1 MRTTGIV
8 FLVLGILAI
17 LEPAVAGLAIA
28 LFVGWFL
35 IFGGLAHA
43 AGAFGGGRV
52 VWHVL
57 IALIYFAG
65 GIYLLT
71 HPVLGLAT
79 LTLYLAVVLVAEA
92 MLEAIAYF
100 ATRGVTGSQWLIVNA
115 IVTVLLGGLIWRHW
129 PSSSAWAIGTIVGV
143 NLIMTGVS
151 RLMLGT
157 AARRLTAGAP

>member
-8 FLVLGILAI
+8 FLILGILAI
-17 LEPAVAGLAIA
+17 IEPAVAGLAIA
-28 LFVGWFL
+28 LFVGWL
-35 IFGGLAHA
+35 LVFGGVAHA
-43 AGAFGGGRV
+43 AGAFGGRPGRV

-57 IALIYFAG
+57 LALIYFAG

-92 MLEAIAYF
+92 VLEVIAYV
-100 ATRGVTGSQWLIVNA
+100 ATRGESGSEWRIVNA
-115 IVTVLLGGLIWRHW
+115 IVTVLLGIMIWRHW

-151 RLMLGT
+151 RLMLG
-157 AARRLTAGAP
+157 AATRRFTG

>member
-8 FLVLGILAI
+8 FLILGILAI
-17 LEPAVAGLAIA
+17 IEPAVAGLAIA
-28 LFVGWFL
+28 LFVGWL
-35 IFGGLAHA
+35 LVFGGVAHA
-43 AGAFGGGRV
+43 VGAFGGPAGRV

-71 HPVLGLAT
+71 HPVLGLTT

-92 MLEAIAYF
+92 ILELIAYF
-100 ATRGVTGSQWLIVNA
+100 ATRGESGSEWRIVNA
-115 IVTVLLGGLIWRHW
+115 IVTVLLGLMIWRHW

-151 RLMLGT
+151 RLMLGSAT
-157 AARRLTAGAP
+157 RRFTG

>member
-8 FLVLGILAI
+8 FLILGILAI
-17 LEPAVAGLAIA
+17 IEPAVAGLAIA
-28 LFVGWFL
+28 LFVGWL
-35 IFGGLAHA
+35 LVFGGVAHA
-43 AGAFGGGRV
+43 VGAFGGPAGRV
-52 VWHVL
+52 VWQVL

-71 HPVLGLAT
+71 HPVLGLTT

-92 MLEAIAYF
+92 ILELIAYF
-100 ATRGVTGSQWLIVNA
+100 ATRGESGSEWRIVNA
-115 IVTVLLGGLIWRHW
+115 IVTVLLGLMIWRHW

-151 RLMLGT
+151 RLMLGSAT
-157 AARRLTAGAP
+157 RRFTG

>member
-8 FLVLGILAI
+8 FLILGILAI
-17 LEPAVAGLAIA
+17 IEPAVAGLAIA
-28 LFVGWFL
+28 LFVGWL
-35 IFGGLAHA
+35 LVFGGVAHA
-43 AGAFGGGRV
+43 AGAFGGRPGRV

-57 IALIYFAG
+57 LALIYFAG

-92 MLEAIAYF
+92 VLEVIAYF
-100 ATRGVTGSQWLIVNA
+100 ATRGESGSEWRIVNA
-115 IVTVLLGGLIWRHW
+115 IVTVLLGIMIWRHW

-151 RLMLGT
+151 RLMLG
-157 AARRLTAGAP
+157 AATRRFTG